1 MTLAER
7 AELYRNAFPKF
18 QPLSVVET
26 ADRKQRL
33 EGLWIMGNDYRVKSG
48 YYGGYPAG
56 YLDRVM
62 SMFPDAQDILHVPS
76 GSIPPGPYLRIDI
89 RPEVNPDII
98 GDCHDIKAL
107 VGDRQFDLVLADIPY
122 SQEDAEHYGRPMVRR
137 NVVLK
142 SCLEVC
148 RPGGWVV
155 WLDQVLP
162 LFSKAACELT
172 MAIGMVKS
180 TNHRVRGVFG
190 FRRKG

>member
-1 MTLAER
+1 
-7 AELYRNAFPKF
+7 
-18 QPLSVVET
+18 
-26 ADRKQRL
+26 
-33 EGLWIMGNDYRVKSG
+33 
-48 YYGGYPAG
+48 
-56 YLDRVM
+56 M

-162 LFSKAACELT
+162 LFSKAVCELT

-190 FRRKG
+190 FRRMGNQK